1 MNTHTPEP
9 WVAVRN
15 TAYWEIGTE
24 IDGYYAPRIGDVC
37 ATDPNHPDAGKQE
50 ANATRIVAC
59 VNACKGINPEAVPDL
74 LEVARFFADCLRTRR
89 EGLKRDVP
97 AFRARWNVPIELTV
111 EEFSTEL
118 VRAALAKVEGGAA

>member
-9 WVAVRN
+9 WAAVRN

-24 IDGYYAPRIGDVC
+24 IDGYYANRIGDVC

-74 LEVARFFADCLRTRR
+74 LEACKEAKEWLVAMTLKAAFNQENKVAQDEASQIVR
-89 EGLKRDVP
+89 EVSSHL
-97 AFRARWNVPIELTV
+97 
-111 EEFSTEL
+111 S
-118 VRAALAKVEGGAA
+118 AAIAKAEGGAA